1 MLLDFAQIDAVCD
14 ALDVLSQRTPYA
26 SLSLE
31 LAKSK
36 DFDPEHRKLGLEV
49 FLSRNKVASY
59 LPQLAR
65 GYFTQRGLEQ
75 RTHPRI
81 AQHHA
86 SFFSPEDTVLEV
98 GCGLGFDTIQLAKR
112 VRAVVCLDT
121 DPIHAAFARRNVA
134 LAGCTNVAIH
144 EISYEHY
151 LTSSDSHGCT
161 ALWADPMRRSHDGTR
176 TKVAEEFSPP
186 LSLLMST
193 SLLPAVIKINPTNKT
208 AYPGWHAQWI
218 GFQKECKE
226 KLLINT
232 GTDLP
237 HVPTVCLLDTAT
249 DIFTDAF
256 VDHSNPYLTD
266 MPVLP
271 CVILEPHAALLAA
284 ECSDQYFAD
293 AGCAVL
299 PKPGKLGV
307 CSVEHYHEHRHRLEH
322 VAEAFLIDAIE
333 PYRLSHIK
341 KLFAA
346 RGWDSRTE
354 LKKANFQEEPEQLRK
369 ELGLATRRL
378 DEDAPRGVAIFT
390 RFFDK
395 KIVCLG
401 TRMTP

>member
-1 MLLDFAQIDAVCD
+1 VQLDFDQIDAVCD
-14 ALDVLSQRTPYA
+14 ALNVLSQRV
-26 SLSLE
+26 SLTALPLE
-31 LAKSK
+31 LAKAK

-49 FLSRNKVASY
+49 FLGRRKVATY
-59 LPQLAR
+59 IPELAM

-75 RTHPRI
+75 RTHPQI
-81 AQHHA
+81 AAHHA
-86 SFFSPEDTVLEV
+86 RFFASTDTVLEV
-98 GCGLGFDTIQLAKR
+98 GCGLGFDTMHLAR
-112 VRAVVCLDT
+112 QAHAVVSLDI
-121 DPIHAAFARRNVA
+121 DPVHVAFATRNLA
-134 LAGCTNVAIH
+134 LTGSSNVTIL
-144 EISYEHY
+144 EMSYEQY
-151 LTSSDSHGCT
+151 LASSASHGCT

-193 SLLPAVIKINPTNKT
+193 SLMPAVMKINPTNK
-208 AYPGWHAQWI
+208 ASYPGWHAQWI

-226 KLLINT
+226 KLLIKSGADT
-232 GTDLP
+232 SHL
-237 HVPTVCLLDTAT
+237 PTVCLLDTAT

-256 VDHSNPYLTD
+256 VHESNPHLTQI
-266 MPVLP
+266 PELP
-271 CVILEPHAALLAA
+271 CVCLEPHAALLAA
-284 ECSDQYFAD
+284 ECSDQYFAA

-307 CSVEHYHEHRHRLEH
+307 CSVEHYQEHRHRLER

-333 PYRLSHIK
+333 PYRLANLK

-369 ELGLATRRL
+369 QLGLTTRRT
-378 DEDAPRGVAIFT
+378 DEDVPHGVAIFT
-390 RFFDK
+390 SFYDK